1 MDLNDFGTECSHND
15 NNNNHHA
22 AKPRQENPV
31 YEREDAPESELVNR
45 PIQWKVVQ
53 AGIFEVCGTTA
64 RQLPSGAYSVTLSQ
78 YGEVQIH
85 QRDLQ
90 VDDLIDFA
98 DSLPGK
104 ILEEIQTFWT
114 LGETF
119 QRYGYLHRRG
129 YLLYG
134 PQGSGKSSVVHQV
147 VHRVVA
153 KGQVAIFCDHPG
165 FLTRGMELFRK
176 IEPHRPLVCVFEDID
191 AIIEMHGDSE
201 LLAWL
206 DGSHQIN
213 KVINIATT
221 NYPERLDRRIVSRP
235 RRFDRIIKIES
246 PTASM
251 RRTYL
256 ERKLPDLAKT
266 GELQRWVEL
275 TEGLSFAALAE
286 LVISVAC
293 LGNRL
298 EETITLLRTLE
309 DQHPSS
315 REFDKPGAMGFAL
328 RPTPPK
334 RRRSE
339 EDIPF

>member
-1 MDLNDFGTECSHND
+1 MDLNDFGTQVS
-15 NNNNHHA
+15 NNNNRHTHDA
-22 AKPRQENPV
+22 VHYQQ
-31 YEREDAPESELVNR
+31 RELYAPAEMVNR
-45 PIQWKVVQ
+45 PCQWKVVQ
-53 AGIFEVCGTTA
+53 AGVFEVCGTTA
-64 RQLPSGAYSVTLSQ
+64 RHLPPGAYGCTLNQ
-78 YGEVQIH
+78 YGEVQINH
-85 QRDLQ
+85 RDLQ

-98 DSLPGK
+98 ESLPGK
-104 ILEEIQTFWT
+104 ILEEIETFWS
-114 LGETF
+114 LGDTF

-147 VHRVVA
+147 VHRIIS
-153 KGQVAIFCDHPG
+153 KSHVAIFCEHPG
-165 FLTRGMELFRK
+165 FLTRAMEVFRK
-176 IEPHRPLVCVFEDID
+176 IEPDRPLVCIFEDID
-191 AIIEMHGDSE
+191 AIIEEYGDSE

-251 RRTYL
+251 RETYL
-256 ERKLPDLAKT
+256 KKKLPELVEK
-266 GELQRWVEL
+266 GELGLWVKL
-275 TEGLSFAALAE
+275 TDGLSFAALAE

-293 LGNRL
+293 LGNNL
-298 EETITLLRTLE
+298 EDTIKLLRQLD

-315 REFDKPGAMGFAL
+315 KEFDRPGGMGFSL
-328 RPTPPK
+328 PDGS
-334 RRRSE
+334 RRLNA
-339 EDIPF
+339 

>member
-1 MDLNDFGTECSHND
+1 MDLNDFGTQCPS
-15 NNNNHHA
+15 NNTRPNPDA
-22 AKPRQENPV
+22 APYAHRDV
-31 YEREDAPESELVNR
+31 YSPSEPINR

-53 AGIFEVCGTTA
+53 AGIYEVCGTTA
-64 RQLPSGAYSVTLSQ
+64 RQLPPGAYGCTLNQ

-85 QRDLQ
+85 NRDLQ

-98 DSLPGK
+98 ESLPGK
-104 ILEEIQTFWT
+104 ILDEIQTFWT

-147 VHRVVA
+147 VHRIISKGHVA
-153 KGQVAIFCDHPG
+153 VFCEHPG
-165 FLTRGMELFRK
+165 FLTRGMEIFRK
-176 IEPHRPLVCVFEDID
+176 IEPDRPLVCIFEDID
-191 AIIEMHGDSE
+191 AVIEMHGDSE
-201 LLAWL
+201 LLGWL

-246 PTASM
+246 PTAGM
-251 RRTYL
+251 RETYL
-256 ERKLPDLAKT
+256 RRKLP
-266 GELQRWVEL
+266 EL
-275 TEGLSFAALAE
+275 TVKGQLAHWVDLTDGLSFAALAE

-293 LGNRL
+293 LGNTL
-298 EETITLLRTLE
+298 EETVKLLRMLE
-309 DQHPSS
+309 DQHLSS
-315 REFDKPGAMGFAL
+315 KEFDRPGAMGFAAHGDG
-328 RPTPPK
+328 
-334 RRRSE
+334 RRGGER
-339 EDIPF
+339 

>member
-1 MDLNDFGTECSHND
+1 MDLNDFGTQSSNT
-15 NNNNHHA
+15 NNA
-22 AKPRQENPV
+22 
-31 YEREDAPESELVNR
+31 RESQDGSPFAHRDIYSASEPVNR

-53 AGIFEVCGTTA
+53 AGIYEVCGTTE
-64 RQLPSGAYSVTLSQ
+64 RQLPPGAYGCTLNQ

-85 QRDLQ
+85 RRDLQ

-104 ILEEIQTFWT
+104 ILDEIEMFWS

-147 VHRVVA
+147 VHRIINKGHVA
-153 KGQVAIFCDHPG
+153 VFCDHPG
-165 FLTRGMELFRK
+165 FLTRGMEIFRK
-176 IEPHRPLVCVFEDID
+176 IEPDRPLVCIFEDID

-201 LLAWL
+201 LLGWL

-235 RRFDRIIKIES
+235 RRFDRIIKIEP
-246 PTASM
+246 PTTAM
-251 RRTYL
+251 RETYL
-256 ERKLPDLAKT
+256 RKKLP
-266 GELQRWVEL
+266 EL
-275 TEGLSFAALAE
+275 TSNKQLSHWVDLTDGLSFAALAE

-293 LGNRL
+293 LGNTL
-298 EETITLLRTLE
+298 EETVKLLRMLE
-309 DQHPSS
+309 DQHLSS
-315 REFDKPGAMGFAL
+315 KEFDRPGAMGFGL
-328 RPTPPK
+328 HGDN
-334 RRRSE
+334 RRNSV
-339 EDIPF
+339 

>member
-1 MDLNDFGTECSHND
+1 MDLNDFGTHSSA
-15 NNNNHHA
+15 NHTA
-22 AKPRQENPV
+22 RQNQENNTYTTRDIYGPDEPV
-31 YEREDAPESELVNR
+31 SR

-53 AGIFEVCGTTA
+53 AGIFEVCGTTS
-64 RQLPSGAYSVTLSQ
+64 RQLPPGAYGCTLNQ

-85 QRDLQ
+85 NRDLQ

-98 DSLPGK
+98 ESLPGK
-104 ILEEIQTFWT
+104 ILDEIETFWT
-114 LGETF
+114 LGDTF

-147 VHRVVA
+147 VHRIIA
-153 KGQVAIFCDHPG
+153 KGHVAVFCEHPG
-165 FLTRGMELFRK
+165 FLTRGMEVFRK
-176 IEPHRPLVCVFEDID
+176 IEPARPLVCIFEDID

-201 LLAWL
+201 LLGWL

-235 RRFDRIIKIES
+235 RRFDRIIKIET
-246 PTASM
+246 PTPTM
-251 RRTYL
+251 RETYL
-256 ERKLPDLAKT
+256 RKKLPDLNT
-266 GELQRWVEL
+266 NGQLTHWVDL

-293 LGNRL
+293 LGNTL
-298 EETITLLRTLE
+298 EETVKLLRVLE

-315 REFDKPGAMGFAL
+315 KEFDRPGSMGFGM
-328 RPTPPK
+328 RPDGRK
-334 RRRSE
+334 RDGKRE
-339 EDIPF
+339 TDIPF

>member
-1 MDLNDFGTECSHND
+1 MDLNDFGTQCST
-15 NNNNHHA
+15 NNARQNQDA
-22 AKPRQENPV
+22 APYAHRDV
-31 YEREDAPESELVNR
+31 YAPSEPVNR

-53 AGIFEVCGTTA
+53 AGIYEVCGTTA
-64 RQLPSGAYSVTLSQ
+64 RQLPPGAYGCTLNQ

-85 QRDLQ
+85 HRDLQ

-98 DSLPGK
+98 ESLPSK
-104 ILEEIQTFWT
+104 ILEEIETFWS

-147 VHRVVA
+147 VHRIVGKGHVA
-153 KGQVAIFCDHPG
+153 VFCDHPG
-165 FLTRGMELFRK
+165 FLTRGMEIFRK
-176 IEPHRPLVCVFEDID
+176 IEPDRPLVCIFEDID
-191 AIIEMHGDSE
+191 ALIEMHGDSE
-201 LLAWL
+201 LLGWL

-246 PTASM
+246 PTACM
-251 RRTYL
+251 RETYL
-256 ERKLPDLAKT
+256 RKKLPDLTSSGKLAH
-266 GELQRWVEL
+266 WVDL
-275 TEGLSFAALAE
+275 TDGLSFAALAE

-293 LGNRL
+293 LGNSL
-298 EETITLLRTLE
+298 EETVKLLRMLE

-315 REFDKPGAMGFAL
+315 KEFDRPGSMGFSL
-328 RPTPPK
+328 HGDS
-334 RRRSE
+334 RRN
-339 EDIPF
+339 I